1 MTRLGTVG
9 FRSFRAG
16 RIRLPALLS
25 AITVASVTLAG
36 CQSNEAVYHQV
47 EGDMARTAAMPKQF
61 VWIHQTLTGTQSV
74 SAEYQDPYRYDAL
87 YSQGGQAAWEEV
99 VRDDAVADRFL
110 DPQAVEGF
118 FASSGSA
125 GSPPTVTPGAAG
137 PSSTPGGTPNVAL
150 AALVARHWVVDPT
163 GAPQLPSV
171 GTEIQSEKTDPFYAA
186 LVFLTDIEDLITA
199 APTPQVRQWRPNDV
213 QPVYKP
219 TDDPFP
225 APPRGVTRFDVL
237 QQPLPLLSS
246 SSPGAIPAPPTLANL
261 VKVAIYV
268 RGGRVIEIR
277 EVVDPVDQLQSLV
290 QNYHLQLPRHL
301 DRKGQEAF
309 AQKVLNQLGKNSI
322 GPPIQIGQTVW
333 MASNLGQAFS
343 ISLPSGAVVAN
354 LSVLPGRGTRSAR

>member
-1 MTRLGTVG
+1 ML
-9 FRSFRAG
+9 
-16 RIRLPALLS
+16 
-25 AITVASVTLAG
+25 TVASVTLAG

-47 EGDMARTAAMPKQF
+47 VGDLARTAALPKQF

-74 SAEYQDPYRYDAL
+74 SAEYEDPYRYDEL

-110 DPQAVEGF
+110 DPQAVGNF

-137 PSSTPGGTPNVAL
+137 PSTGSNGAPNVA
-150 AALVARHWVVDPT
+150 ASALIARHWVLDPT

-171 GTEIQSEKTDPFYAA
+171 GSEIQAEKTDPFYAS
-186 LVFLTDIEDLITA
+186 LVFLTDVEDLITA

-225 APPRGVTRFDVL
+225 APPRGVTRFDVY

-246 SSPGAIPAPPTLANL
+246 SSPGATPPPPTLSNL
-261 VKVAIYV
+261 IKVAIYV
-268 RGGRVIEIR
+268 RSGRVIEIR

-301 DRKGQEAF
+301 NRQGQEAF
-309 AQKVLNQLGKNSI
+309 AQQVLNQLDKNSI

-333 MASNLGQAFS
+333 MASDLGQAQS

-354 LSVLPGRGTRSAR
+354 LSILPGRGTKSAR